1 MHLTTNPGSTHKQ
14 EAIHER
20 PNREV
25 PTHWKP
31 NPDYRRF
38 FVADC
43 ISGEWSF
50 ISSSAPE
57 GVNEYWIAVE
67 DICKSPEA
75 LIDWIAHL
83 NEKTWFSP
91 QKFTDFFSRFREE
104 NSLYGAL

>member
-1 MHLTTNPGSTHKQ
+1 MNSRIAKCQRTGNKTPIIDGFF
-14 EAIHER
+14 AA
-20 PNREV
+20 
-25 PTHWKP
+25 
-31 NPDYRRF
+31 DYT
-38 FVADC
+38 
-43 ISGEWSF
+43 SGEWSF
-50 ISSSAPE
+50 ISSSAPG
-57 GVNEYWIAVE
+57 GVNEYWTAVE